1 MHNRKNIHK
10 DNYIEKAKI
19 ETTIMGENNIKIN
32 NIILGDF
39 VPKLKIKKKFLRGL
53 KF

>member
-1 MHNRKNIHK
+1 LHNKRNIHR

-19 ETTIMGENNIKIN
+19 ETIVMGENNIKIS

-39 VPKLKIKKKFLRGL
+39 VPK
-53 KF
+53 